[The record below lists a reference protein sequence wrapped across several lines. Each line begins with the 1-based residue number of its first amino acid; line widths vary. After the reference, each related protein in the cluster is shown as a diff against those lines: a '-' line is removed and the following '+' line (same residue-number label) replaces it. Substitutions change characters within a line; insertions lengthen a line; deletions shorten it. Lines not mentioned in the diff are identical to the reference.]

1 MILGF
6 GQRIGL
12 DAQLALGT
20 ATGIGEYVTGLGAAL
35 RARGCDVTSLSQPVL
50 DPWRFDRRVLWDQIG
65 LPLAALAARV
75 DILHGAA
82 GTLPLFSPVPV
93 VATVHDVAWL
103 RVQQHTRPY
112 ARAYFGRFQL
122 ARYAKAR
129 VLFVD
134 SEFSRSELLSLVPL
148 DPERVVVLY
157 PGVASDIM
165 NVVRAPQAEATLLA
179 VGTVE
184 PRKNLEI
191 LVRVVAA
198 IPGLRLISVGPFT
211 PYRTRVLDLARELGV
226 AERVDLRGYVTRPE
240 LLALYA
246 SATLAAV
253 PSFYEGFGYGA
264 AQALCAGVPL
274 VAADA
279 ASLPEIVA
287 GSAALVPATDGT
299 AWIDAIAQVVENRDS
314 AECAAASERAVACAR
329 FGWPGSAAVAQ
340 ATYERA
346 LRT

>member
-1 MILGF
+1 MSAARARP
-6 GQRIGL
+6 RIGL

-20 ATGIGEYVTGLGAAL
+20 ATGIGEYVTGLEEAL
-35 RARGCDVTSLSQPVL
+35 RARGCDVAPLSFAAL

-65 LPLAALAARV
+65 LPLAALRARV
-75 DILHGAA
+75 DVLHCAS
-82 GTLPLFSPVPV
+82 GTLPLASPVPL

-122 ARYAKAR
+122 ARYAHAR
-129 VLFVD
+129 FLFVD
-134 SEFSRSELLSLVPL
+134 SEFSRGELLSLSPL
-148 DPERVVVLY
+148 DPARVGVLY
-157 PGVASDIM
+157 PGVAADVM
-165 NVVRAPQAEATLLA
+165 DVRRAPSDAPTMLA

-184 PRKNLEI
+184 ARKNLEV

-198 IPGLRLISVGPFT
+198 VPRLRLISVGPFT
-211 PYRTRVLDLARELGV
+211 PYRERVLALAAELGV
-226 AERVDLRGYVTRPE
+226 SERVELRGYVTRTE
-240 LLALYA
+240 VLELYA

-287 GSAALVPATDGT
+287 GSATLAAPDDVA
-299 AWIDAIAQVVENRDS
+299 AWIVATRAIVVARES
-314 AECAAASERAVACAR
+314 AERAAARARDAACAR
-329 FGWPGSAAVAQ
+329 FGWQAAA
-340 ATYERA
+340 ATAEAAYERV
-346 LRT
+346 LR